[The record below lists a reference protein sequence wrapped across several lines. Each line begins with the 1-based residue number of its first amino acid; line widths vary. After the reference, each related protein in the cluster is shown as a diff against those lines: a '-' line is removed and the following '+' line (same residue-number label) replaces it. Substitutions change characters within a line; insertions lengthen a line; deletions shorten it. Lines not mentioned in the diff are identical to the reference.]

1 MAVRFMSDVKQ
12 KNDEMIS
19 LVPSSDF
26 YQVNKYILVYRR
38 ISLLLPCIISYFKDL
53 HCVGILSVLGFIMH

>member
-1 MAVRFMSDVKQ
+1 MAMRLMSDVKQ

-26 YQVNKYILVYRR
+26 YQVNKCILVCRR
-38 ISLLLPCIISYFKDL
+38 ILLLLPCITAYFKDL
-53 HCVGILSVLGFIMH
+53 HCVGILSVLVFMMH